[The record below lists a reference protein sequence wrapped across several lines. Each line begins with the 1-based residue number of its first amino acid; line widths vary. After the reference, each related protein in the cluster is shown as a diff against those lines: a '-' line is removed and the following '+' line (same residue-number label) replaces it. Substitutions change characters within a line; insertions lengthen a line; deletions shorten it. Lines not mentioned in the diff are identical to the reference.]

1 MNESDAWGHDPAMLR
16 LTPPLSRAALLSLQ
30 ALALA
35 ATAFAQ
41 EPTDPLEP
49 RPPEPAPEAAPEL
62 VAPRLLEATA
72 PDISDAAWDA
82 LEVTSMVLE
91 LTLDA
96 EGNVT
101 DAQVLEGTNLPEVD
115 AAVLAAAARLRFSP
129 ATSDGVPIPAII
141 AFRFELTAEPEE
153 PGATDPVPPGPLPTT
168 TAPAAPDTSRQAA
181 DDIAEIDVEVRGE
194 APPREATRHTIEGVE
209 VRRIPGTN
217 GDAIRAIET
226 MPGVARPAGFEGL
239 LIVRGSAPQD
249 TQVFV
254 DGALIPQ
261 AYHFGGISSVV
272 PAEVLERLEFR
283 PGNFGPEFG
292 RGMGG
297 VVDLGVRSPRREGF
311 AGLVQVDMLD
321 ARFMVE
327 GALTER
333 TRFLLA
339 GRRSW
344 VDAWLGR
351 VLSGGGT
358 QVRTAPVYYDWQ
370 AVLEHDFTRRTTAR
384 LMFIGAD
391 DRLALLLASPDAQDP
406 AFGGSVSAHSGFTR
420 LQLRL
425 DSRITDDVRWTSSV
439 TWGTEAL
446 GFFVGDNFA
455 DVNMHT
461 LQGRSEVRANLGEH
475 VSLTGGVDVLWQ
487 RTDVSL
493 RLTPYPA
500 ADEPPGPTFGRPPL
514 TVTAQPSAARP
525 GAYLHFDITPV
536 DGLRLM
542 PGIRVDYTQ
551 DNGGVTVDPRFA
563 ARWDVHD
570 GEHRTTLKTA
580 VGLYHQPPQPIESML
595 DTSFTVRS
603 SRALHASVGL
613 EQQLTPHF
621 ELSIEGFWKDFDDLA
636 VARAGG
642 TDTVIGV
649 RFENDGEGRAYGG
662 ELMLRYRPGGGP
674 FFGWLAYTLSR
685 SERRDGSSGPYHTMQ
700 YDQTHIL
707 SAVGSL
713 DLGRGWSVGARFR
726 YVTGSPTTPYVGGV
740 FDSDGGAYSPVSDQ
754 GAFSAR
760 LASFHQLDLRVDKT
774 WTFEAWRLTAY
785 LDIRNTYNRRN
796 AEGVSYNFDFSESAP
811 LAGLP
816 IMPVI
821 GLRGEL

>member
-1 MNESDAWGHDPAMLR
+1 MLV
-16 LTPPLSRAALLSLQ
+16 P
-30 ALALA
+30 
-35 ATAFAQ
+35 
-41 EPTDPLEP
+41 
-49 RPPEPAPEAAPEL
+49 
-62 VAPRLLEATA
+62 PRLLEATA
-72 PDISDAAWDA
+72 PEIPDAAWDA
-82 LEVTSMVLE
+82 LEVTSMLLE

-96 EGNVT
+96 EGRVT

-115 AAVLAAAARLRFSP
+115 DAVLAAAALLRFSP
-129 ATSDGVPIPAII
+129 ATSDGVAIPAII
-141 AFRFELTAEPEE
+141 AFRFELSAEPEE
-153 PGATDPVPPGPLPTT
+153 PAPATDPPASAEEPPSTELS
-168 TAPAAPDTSRQAA
+168 PAAAETRAA
-181 DDIAEIDVEVRGE
+181 ADDDIAEIDVEVRGE
-194 APPREATRHTIEGVE
+194 APPREATRHAIEGVE

-239 LIVRGSAPQD
+239 LIVRGSAPED

-272 PAEVLERLEFR
+272 PAEILERLEFR

-297 VVDLGVRSPRREGF
+297 VVDLGVRSPRREGY
-311 AGLVQVDMLD
+311 GGMLQVDVLD
-321 ARFMVE
+321 ARFIVE

-344 VDAWLGR
+344 VDAWLGH
-351 VLSGGGT
+351 VLGGGGT
-358 QVRTAPVYYDWQ
+358 QVRTAPVCYDWQ

-391 DRLALLLASPDAQDP
+391 DRLALVVASPSAQDP
-406 AFGGSVSAHSGFTR
+406 SFGGSVAVHTGFTR
-420 LQLRL
+420 LQLRI
-425 DSRITDDVRWTSSV
+425 DSRITDDVRWTTSL

-446 GFFVGDNFA
+446 SSHVGDNFVDA
-455 DVNMHT
+455 DFHT
-461 LQGRSEVRANLGEH
+461 LQGRSEVRAALGEH
-475 VSLTGGVDVLWQ
+475 VDLTGGVDVLWQ

-500 ADEPPGPTFGRPPL
+500 ANEPPGPNFGRPSRSL
-514 TVTAQPSAARP
+514 EAQPSAVRP
-525 GAYLHFDITPV
+525 GAYLHLDITPF

-542 PGIRVDYTQ
+542 PGIRVDYTE
-551 DNGGVTVDPRFA
+551 DNDGVTVDPRFA
-563 ARWDVHD
+563 ARWDVHG
-570 GEHRTTLKTA
+570 GEHRTTLKAA
-580 VGLYHQPPQPIESML
+580 VGLFHQPPQPVESML

-603 SRALHASVGL
+603 SRALHASLGV
-613 EQQLTPHF
+613 EQQITPHLQ
-621 ELSIEGFWKDFDDLA
+621 LSIEGFFKDFDDLP
-636 VARAGG
+636 VARAA
-642 TDTVIGV
+642 DDDSVIGV

-685 SERRDGSSGPYHTMQ
+685 SERRDGSSGPYTTME

-707 SAVGSL
+707 SAVGSF

-726 YVTGSPTTPYVGGV
+726 YVTGAPTTPYVGGV
-740 FDSDGGAYSPVSDQ
+740 FDSDGGAFSPVTDQ

-785 LDIRNTYNRRN
+785 LDIRNTYNRQN
-796 AEGVSYNFDFSESAP
+796 AEGVSYNFDYSRSAP
-811 LAGLP
+811 MAGLP
-816 IMPVI
+816 FLPVI